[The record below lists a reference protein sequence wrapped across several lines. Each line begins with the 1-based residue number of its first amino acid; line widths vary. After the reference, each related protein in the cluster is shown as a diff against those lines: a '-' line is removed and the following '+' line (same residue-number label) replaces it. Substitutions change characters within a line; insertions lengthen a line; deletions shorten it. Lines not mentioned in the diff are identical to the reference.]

1 MRKPTFIKIIITLF
15 LLFLL
20 YSGASIWISSN
31 YLVVHEYEV
40 QSSKVSQ
47 ELRIALLSDLHDH
60 EFGEKNEKLI
70 TKVLEQD
77 PDLVFMAGDFLNEDS
92 ADSEIPCELIRELS
106 QQVPVYFALGNHE
119 IVYMEK

>member
-15 LLFLL
+15 LLFLF

-119 IVYMEK
+119 IVYME